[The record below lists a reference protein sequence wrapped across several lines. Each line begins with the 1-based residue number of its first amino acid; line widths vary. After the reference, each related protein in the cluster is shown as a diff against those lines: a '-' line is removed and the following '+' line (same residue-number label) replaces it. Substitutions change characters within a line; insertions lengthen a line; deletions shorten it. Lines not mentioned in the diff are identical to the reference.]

1 MRQGAVTDEDARAQY
16 QARSEARRA
25 ERQRFAMRAGW
36 PELNRSD
43 LRFDPFGIVVDE
55 PTQTEYRVF
64 RGEVNEA
71 IGPQAPVAAYYFDPA
86 GGDHSPRAVEAVTY
100 DCCIK
105 VCRAYD
111 TDALLGPVRGSGEMY
126 ERAGLMFLP
135 SQTTVP
141 VILDHDHARQVGEVF
156 ELATW
161 EWTDQS
167 GSSPGP
173 GSTVR
178 PHGQSLWSQERAVTH
193 RGASEQLT
201 GRGHEARASGP
212 GWVAMARGGVGD
224 RGVRRGCIVVGRFGQ
239 GATNDQRVDDTYT
252 AAAPDFA
259 KLRAAPPQ
267 RSTPEHSVRGHGVED
282 YGTEYRSCGPCPA
295 RADLSDRSVRG
306 MNEISAGGPG
316 PDKPRTA
323 STTC

>member
-193 RGASEQLT
+193 RWCLGTVAGERP
-201 GRGHEARASGP
+201 RGSRFWPRVDRDGP
-212 GWVAMARGGVGD
+212 R
-224 RGVRRGCIVVGRFGQ
+224 RRG
-239 GATNDQRVDDTYT
+239 
-252 AAAPDFA
+252 
-259 KLRAAPPQ
+259 
-267 RSTPEHSVRGHGVED
+267 RSW
-282 YGTEYRSCGPCPA
+282 CPT
-295 RADLSDRSVRG
+295 RLHRCWP
-306 MNEISAGGPG
+306 IW
-316 PDKPRTA
+316 A
-323 STTC
+323 SSHK